1 MKRPRV
7 LLADDHLMVAE
18 GLRSLLQGQFEL
30 VGIAAN
36 GYELMRMAGDSNPDV
51 IVADFSMPGL
61 NGIDAVRI
69 LKQQGS
75 QAKCILLTMH
85 ADRALAMQAFT
96 VGAVG
101 YVLKHSAGRELL
113 RAIQGALRGKTFVS
127 PSLKVDPLFEMKHH
141 RMRVLGLSSRQRQV
155 LQLVAEGKS
164 MKEVANQLGISTRT
178 AETHKYRLMDVLGVR
193 TTAELTQQAIK
204 LRLIQVAEGVA

>member
-18 GLRSLLQGQFEL
+18 GLRTLLQGSFEL
-30 VGIAAN
+30 VGIASN
-36 GYELMRMAGDSNPDV
+36 GYELMRLATERKPDI
-51 IVADFSMPGL
+51 IVADFAMPGL

-69 LKQQGS
+69 LKQQGIQS
-75 QAKCILLTMH
+75 KCILLTMH
-85 ADRALAMQAFT
+85 ADRTLAMQAFS

-101 YVLKHSAGRELL
+101 YILKHSAGRELVK
-113 RAIQGALRGKTFVS
+113 AIQGALRGKTFVS
-127 PSLKVDPLFEMKHH
+127 PYLKLDPVSELKRH
-141 RMRVLGLSSRQRQV
+141 RTQPLVLSSRQRQV

-178 AETHKYRLMDVLGVR
+178 AETHKYRLMHVLGVR

-204 LRLIQVAEGVA
+204 LRLIRVADEVA

>member
-18 GLRSLLQGQFEL
+18 GLRTLLQGSFEL

-36 GYELMRMAGDSNPDV
+36 GYELMRMAADRKPDV
-51 IVADFSMPGL
+51 IVADFAMPGL

-69 LKQQGS
+69 LKQQGL

-85 ADRALAMQAFT
+85 ADRALAMQAFS

-101 YVLKHSAGRELL
+101 YILKHSAGRELL
-113 RAIQGALRGKTFVS
+113 KAIHGALRGKIFVS
-127 PSLKVDPLFEMKHH
+127 PYLKLDPLSELKHH
-141 RMRVLGLSSRQRQV
+141 RTQALGLSSRQRQV

-178 AETHKYRLMDVLGVR
+178 AETHKYRLMHVLGVR
-193 TTAELTQQAIK
+193 TTAELTQQAIR
-204 LRLIQVAEGVA
+204 LRLIRVADEVA

>member
-1 MKRPRV
+1 
-7 LLADDHLMVAE
+7 
-18 GLRSLLQGQFEL
+18 
-30 VGIAAN
+30 
-36 GYELMRMAGDSNPDV
+36 
-51 IVADFSMPGL
+51 
-61 NGIDAVRI
+61 
-69 LKQQGS
+69 
-75 QAKCILLTMH
+75 
-85 ADRALAMQAFT
+85 
-96 VGAVG
+96 
-101 YVLKHSAGRELL
+101 LL